1 MILDILEIAITFY
14 ASLYLIISVVIAVG
28 GRLLKSYEL
37 PPELPDVSVIV
48 CARNEE
54 EDIRRCLESMLNID
68 YPREKLDIL
77 LVDDESEDVTMD
89 IMNEY
94 AARDGMFRVLS
105 AESESHD
112 LPGKQ
117 RPLNLGIRES
127 SGEIVLVTDADIA
140 VRPDWIKGHVSSY
153 RENIGIVGGITRVS
167 TDSGS
172 IFSRVQNVDQISKLA
187 VAMGCAGLGFPLTIM
202 GNNISFRREAFGHIG
217 GFSGMRQSVVEDMA
231 LMNAIVRQTD
241 YTLGWVPEKSGVVE
255 SSPEKD
261 FNTFINQHFRW
272 IFEVSD
278 LSNIGKFMLSVE
290 MMMFTVFI
298 VSLFIAP
305 WNMLPLAATVIAWII
320 GYYIM
325 LFPSPARG
333 KGDILYIPASL
344 VFQMI
349 YAIAL
354 GWRLLFGSKTMVWK
368 GREYEK
374 KS

>member
-1 MILDILEIAITFY
+1 MILDILEIAIIFY

-28 GRLLKSYEL
+28 GKLLKSYEL
-37 PPELPDVSVIV
+37 PSELPDVSVIV

-54 EDIRRCLESMLNID
+54 NDIRRCLESMLNID
-68 YPREKLDIL
+68 YPREKLEIL

-112 LPGKQ
+112 LPGKP

-140 VRPDWIKGHVSSY
+140 VRPGWIKGHVSAY

-202 GNNISFRREAFGHIG
+202 GNNMSFRREAFGHIG

-231 LMNAIVRQTD
+231 LMNAVVRRTD
-241 YTLGWVPEKSGVVE
+241 YTLGWVPEKSGVVK
-255 SSPEKD
+255 SAPEKD

-290 MMMFTVFI
+290 TMMFIVFI

-305 WNMLPLAATVIAWII
+305 WNLMPLAATVIAWII

-354 GWRLLFGSKTMVWK
+354 GWRILFGSKTMVWK

-374 KS
+374 KG

>member
-1 MILDILEIAITFY
+1 MILDILEIVIFFY
-14 ASLYLIISVVIAVG
+14 ASFYFIISVVIAVG
-28 GRLLKSYEL
+28 GKLLKSYEL
-37 PPELPDVSVIV
+37 PSELPDVSVIV
-48 CARNEE
+48 CARDEE
-54 EDIRRCLESMLNID
+54 ADIRRCLESMLNID
-68 YPREKLDIL
+68 YPREKLEIL

-140 VRPDWIKGHVSSY
+140 VRPGWIKGHVSAY

-187 VAMGCAGLGFPLTIM
+187 VAMGCAGLGFPITTM
-202 GNNISFRREAFGHIG
+202 GNNMSFRREAFGHIG
-217 GFSGMRQSVVEDMA
+217 GFSGMKQSVVEDMA

-241 YTLGWVPEKSGVVE
+241 YSLGWISDKSGVVE
-255 SSPEKD
+255 STPESD
-261 FNTFINQHFRW
+261 FDTFINQRFRW

-278 LSNIGKFMLSVE
+278 LSNTGKFMLSIE
-290 MMMFTVFI
+290 TMMFTVFI
-298 VSLFIAP
+298 ASLFIAP
-305 WNMLPLAATVIAWII
+305 WNLMPLAASVIAWII
-320 GYYIM
+320 GYYIL
-325 LFPSPARG
+325 LFPSPARA
-333 KGDILYIPASL
+333 KGDVLYIPATL

-349 YAIAL
+349 YGFAL
-354 GWRLLFGSKTMVWK
+354 GWRKLFGSKTMVWK
-368 GREYEK
+368 GREYE
-374 KS
+374 